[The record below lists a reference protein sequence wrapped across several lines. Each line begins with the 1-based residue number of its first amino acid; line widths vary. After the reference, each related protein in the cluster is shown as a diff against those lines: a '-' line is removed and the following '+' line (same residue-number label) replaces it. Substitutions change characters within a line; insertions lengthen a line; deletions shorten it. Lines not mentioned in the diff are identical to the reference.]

1 MQESES
7 LYVMQWPNRAEPL
20 IRKGQTRP
28 MNWAAMLQEKEALF
42 VSSLGSHELQALC
55 SAPADEEPW
64 DYLERK
70 RAELAWEPLECAD
83 FALFSKQVEWVKK
96 GISRGDFEKLVL
108 ARCAAAQPSSEP
120 SLNQRW
126 RAMRERHSQA
136 MGFAYFQPDLG
147 LWMGSTPEHLLQW
160 ENGEGRI
167 LAMAGTL
174 KAGETWSSKEQLEQS
189 VTGRFIEETLNRLG
203 LGFQVDALQET
214 QYGDLRHLRCEY
226 RFNISLSRLPELLE
240 WLNPTPAVAG
250 YPQVEAMKALGN
262 NISFDRGAYAGVL
275 GAWKDQSLQAWVQLR
290 CARLSQNGTW
300 LYAGAGVNSGSDA
313 RKEWDETYSKMES
326 LGL

>member
-20 IRKGQTRP
+20 IRKGQSRP
-28 MNWAAMLQEKEALF
+28 MNWAAVLQEKEALF
-42 VSSLGSHELQALC
+42 VSSFGSHELQVLC
-55 SAPADEEPW
+55 SAPSAEEPW
-64 DYLERK
+64 AYLESR
-70 RAELAWEPLECAD
+70 RAELTWLPKECAD
-83 FALFSKQVEWVKK
+83 FTQFSNQVEWVKQ
-96 GISRGDFEKLVL
+96 GISQGDFEKLVL
-108 ARCAAAQPSSEP
+108 ARCAAAQRSSEL

-126 RAMRERHSQA
+126 KAMRERHSQA
-136 MGFAYFQPDLG
+136 MSFAYYQPDLG

-174 KAGETWSSKEQLEQS
+174 KAGENWSNKEQLEQS
-189 VTGRFIEETLNRLG
+189 VTGRFIEETLTGLG
-203 LGFQVDALQET
+203 IGFQVDALQET
-214 QYGDLRHLRCEY
+214 QYGNLRHLRCEY
-226 RFNISLSRLPELLE
+226 RFNIELSGLQALLE
-240 WLNPTPAVAG
+240 MLNPTPAVAG
-250 YPQVEAMKALGN
+250 YPQADAMQALRSS
-262 NISFDRGAYAGVL
+262 ILFDRGAYAGVL

-290 CARLSQNGTW
+290 CARLSQHGTW

-313 RKEWDETYSKMES
+313 RKEWEETQSKMES